1 MKKKEYISP
10 AISVIEVEPATMIA
24 TSMKWTP
31 TGKEEDGFGVFEED
45 ENKPYDDDSF

>member
-1 MKKKEYISP
+1 MKKKEYIAP

-24 TSMKWTP
+24 TSWTP

-45 ENKPYDDDSF
+45 KENSYDDNSF